1 MKIILT
7 KDHENLGDAGEIV
20 KVKDGYARNYLIP
33 RSIALEASKANML
46 VYDEGKKRQQ
56 AQKSREVTGAEEIAA
71 EMSKVSITASVQVG
85 EEDKVFGAVTS
96 QEISILLEEKGFTVD
111 KRDILLEDPIK
122 ALGIYN
128 ISVKVHQ
135 DVKAE
140 VKLWVIKQ

>member
-7 KDHENLGDAGEIV
+7 KDHENLGNAGEIV

-33 RSIALEASKANML
+33 RSIALEASKVNMR
-46 VYDEGKKRQQ
+46 VYDESKKQQ
-56 AQKSREVTGAEEIAA
+56 KAKKSREVTGAEEIAA
-71 EMSKVSITASVQVG
+71 EMSKVSITARVQVG

-96 QEISILLEEKGFTVD
+96 QEISTLLEENGFTVD
-111 KRDILLEDPIK
+111 KRDILLEEPIK

-140 VKLWVIKQ
+140 VKLWVIKE

>member
-7 KDHENLGDAGEIV
+7 KDHEDLGDAGEIV

-46 VYDEGKKRQQ
+46 VYDEGKKRQR
-56 AQKSREVTGAEEIAA
+56 AKKSREVAGAEEIAA
-71 EMSKVSITASVQVG
+71 EMSKVSITARVQVG

-96 QEISILLEEKGFTVD
+96 QEISALLEEKGFTVD
-111 KRDILLEDPIK
+111 KRDILLEEPIK

-140 VKLWVIKQ
+140 VKVWVIKQ

>member
-33 RSIALEASKANML
+33 RSIALEASKTNMR

-56 AQKSREVTGAEEIAA
+56 AQKSREVTGAEEIAV

-96 QEISILLEEKGFTVD
+96 QEISTLLEEKGFTVD
-111 KRDILLEDPIK
+111 KRDILLEEPIK